1 MAESGKMPRTL
12 YLSLYDSL
20 PDEAKKAM
28 LDLWDTGINKSGV
41 WVRYGDVEA
50 TVGRIVWALR
60 RAGEDGN

>member
-1 MAESGKMPRTL
+1 MAESGKMTRTL

-28 LDLWDTGINKSGV
+28 LDLWDTGINNSGV
-41 WVRYGDVEA
+41 WVRYWDVEA

-60 RAGEDGN
+60 RAGEDG